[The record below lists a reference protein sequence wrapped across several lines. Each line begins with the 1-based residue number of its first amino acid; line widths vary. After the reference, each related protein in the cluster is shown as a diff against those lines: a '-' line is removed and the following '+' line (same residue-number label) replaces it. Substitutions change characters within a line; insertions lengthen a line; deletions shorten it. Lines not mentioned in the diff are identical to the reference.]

1 MNNWGGQSN
10 GVGSSAAW
18 FERYRSAFLIIVT
31 VALLALG
38 AAFVLMDRYQLG
50 QAGALPARLDR
61 FTGQVIACVPQRGCL
76 EFIPAGQPPLATVN
90 TSVAPASK
98 SPAGPAGLG
107 TSGAANPEIA
117 PALK

>member
-1 MNNWGGQSN
+1 MSNWGGQSN
-10 GVGSSAAW
+10 GAGSSATW
-18 FERYRSAFLIIVT
+18 FERYRPAFLISVT
-31 VALLALG
+31 VALVALG

-90 TSVAPASK
+90 TTTAPAPK
-98 SPAGPAGLG
+98 SPAGSAS
-107 TSGAANPEIA
+107 SGITGSANPAVA
-117 PALK
+117 PLPK